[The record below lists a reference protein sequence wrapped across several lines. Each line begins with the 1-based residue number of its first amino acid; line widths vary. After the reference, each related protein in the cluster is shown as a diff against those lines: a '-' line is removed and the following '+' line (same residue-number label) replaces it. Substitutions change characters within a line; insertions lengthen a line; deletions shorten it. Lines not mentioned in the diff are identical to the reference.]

1 MSEQPFTFPIINFAA
16 AAQLSDMRYCELLRL
31 VAFHWVQNEHEDGT
45 YLIESKD
52 QYLERL
58 STKIKILR
66 ELMDNAI
73 DAGDIISSKRTATA
87 EMEELRDLQET
98 LYAFGVNQDDF
109 STVYDIRANLDIN
122 IHSFTLWATKK
133 DILVPIEFYRFNQID
148 LPVNLKQNTVE
159 MPADKMLSDFTEMLI
174 KFVTD
179 IAQRN
184 KPTNEQFEQIFKEH
198 LASVSHHNL
207 IQDSK
212 EKIFRSARECL
223 DNMITKGRPQTSVRD
238 NMVKAAIYLTKE
250 NISALSDDNH
260 NLNKNEL
267 IKVLASSGIRLA
279 KSDSETVV
287 ELFLESL
294 DGEK

>member
-1 MSEQPFTFPIINFAA
+1 MSEQPFTFPFINFAA
-16 AAQLSDMRYCELLRL
+16 VAQRSDIRYFQLL
-31 VAFHWVQNEHEDGT
+31 WVVVIHRVRNEHEDGT

-52 QYLERL
+52 QYFERL
-58 STKIKILR
+58 STKFQILR

-98 LYAFGVNQDDF
+98 LYELGMDQDDF
-109 STVYDIRANLDIN
+109 SADYNIRANLDIN
-122 IHSFTLWATKK
+122 IRSFTLWATKK
-133 DILVPIEFYRFNQID
+133 NILVPNKFYEFNQID
-148 LPVNLKQNTVE
+148 PPMNLKQNIVQMT
-159 MPADKMLSDFTEMLI
+159 ADKMLSDFTEMLI

-207 IQDSK
+207 IQESK
-212 EKIFRSARECL
+212 EKIFRAARECL

-260 NLNKNEL
+260 NLDKDKL
-267 IKVLASSGIRLA
+267 IKELASRCLRLA

-287 ELFLESL
+287 NLFLEYL
-294 DGEK
+294 GGEK